1 VDVFLNISFRVAFFL
16 MNSFFKLIVPNT
28 SQFLGEGGRQ
38 LGQLQHLVAAPG
50 HREGGQGLHRETGG
64 LGCLLECST
73 GSFQPSSKSSC

>member
-1 VDVFLNISFRVAFFL
+1 
-16 MNSFFKLIVPNT
+16 
-28 SQFLGEGGRQ
+28 
-38 LGQLQHLVAAPG
+38 VAAPG